1 MFKNDKT
8 KKFFCIN
15 ENFKNNRK
23 ADLSISLDVI
33 FHLVEDNAFNLYMQN
48 LFDSSN
54 RYICIYSSN
63 KIRPSGKYVKHRIFT
78 DWIDK
83 YVSNSWKLIE
93 FIPNKYPFDIKYPFN
108 TSYSDFY
115 FYEKINFTS

>member
-33 FHLVEDNAFNLYMQN
+33 FHLVEDNAFNSLK
-48 LFDSSN
+48 SS
-54 RYICIYSSN
+54 YSLSLLT
-63 KIRPSGKYVKHRIFT
+63 F
-78 DWIDK
+78 
-83 YVSNSWKLIE
+83 L
-93 FIPNKYPFDIKYPFN
+93 NKYLISIP
-108 TSYSDFY
+108 SL
-115 FYEKINFTS
+115 